1 MKRTQYT
8 AEFKAEAV
16 KQVVEKGHSVVD
28 VAKRLGFGEGLLY
41 RWVQLS
47 RPAGE
52 PVGEDLKL
60 IQEENARLRAELKRT
75 TEERDI
81 LKKATAYFA
90 KQQG

>member
-1 MKRTQYT
+1 MKRTHYS

-16 KQVVEKGHSVVD
+16 KPVVEKGHSVVD

-41 RWVQLS
+41 HWVRLS
-47 RPAGE
+47 RLPQE
-52 PVGEDLKL
+52 PVLDDMKS
-60 IQEENARLRAELKRT
+60 IREENARLRAELKRT

>member
-1 MKRTQYT
+1 MKRTHYS

-28 VAKRLGFGEGLLY
+28 VVKRLGFGEGLLY
-41 RWVQLS
+41 HWVKLS
-47 RPAGE
+47 RLPQE
-52 PVGEDLKL
+52 PVHDDMKS
-60 IQEENARLRAELKRT
+60 IREENARRRAELKRT

>member
-1 MKRTQYT
+1 M
-8 AEFKAEAV
+8 
-16 KQVVEKGHSVVD
+16 VD

-47 RPAGE
+47 RPDGE
-52 PVGEDLKL
+52 PVVEDVKS
-60 IQEENARLRAELKRT
+60 IQDENCRLRPELKRT